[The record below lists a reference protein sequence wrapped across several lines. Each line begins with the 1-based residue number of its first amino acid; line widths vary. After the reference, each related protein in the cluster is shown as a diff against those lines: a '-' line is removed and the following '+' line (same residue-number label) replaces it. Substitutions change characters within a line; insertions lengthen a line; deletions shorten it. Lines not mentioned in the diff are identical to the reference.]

1 MRLWLTLVISGAA
14 GCSEPASSPADLAVP
29 DDLGAHPVTLS
40 DGTGA
45 EPMGVF
51 YSFWIEPLEHGAFTD
66 VYLVLTFI
74 DASWKCGD
82 PPGSFDS
89 IAFEFTARVNGVS
102 SSTIF
107 SRHGPRLGPSTGG
120 DGWAE
125 LDGDDDRL
133 EGWDFDGGTVQV
145 MSGGSVSGQVHFAVA
160 GLTLDGSFTAPHC
173 PALDFVASP

>member
-1 MRLWLTLVISGAA
+1 VRLWLTLVLAA
-14 GCSEPASSPADLAVP
+14 GCSEPASAPADLSVP
-29 DDLGAHPVTLS
+29 GDLGAGPVTLS
-40 DGTGA
+40 DGKTA
-45 EPMGVF
+45 EPMGAF

-74 DASWKCGD
+74 DAGWKCGD
-82 PPGSFDS
+82 PPGSLDS
-89 IAFEFTARVNGVS
+89 IAFEFTARVDGVS
-102 SSTIF
+102 SSTVL

-145 MSGGSVSGQVHFAVA
+145 QSGGSVAGQVHFSVA
-160 GLTLDGSFTAPHC
+160 GLTLEGSFTAPHC
-173 PALDFVASP
+173 DALDFVASP